1 MPVNVYILLDRSSS
15 MGSRWAEALGT
26 INGYVEELAKAGHEG
41 AVTCACFDNAW
52 LAGTSAS
59 SLNAVASVASCTFDI
74 LRQAV
79 RPQDWKP
86 LTNEDATPRG
96 GTPLFDAIGR
106 LNGLASADSNPKGVI
121 VIMTDGE
128 ENASREV
135 TQLGARAMLNQ
146 QRARGWSI
154 VQLGVEFDAYKQAAG
169 LGTQMANTMNVAK
182 GGMQKGYVAETLRRE
197 TVAYASGGVTGMS
210 FNAED
215 RALAAEPDD
224 SLTKAKAARR

>member
-1 MPVNVYILLDRSSS
+1 MTVNVYILLDRSGS
-15 MGSRWAEALGT
+15 MAFRWGEALGT
-26 INGYVEELAKAGHEG
+26 INGYVAELAKANHEG

-52 LAGTSAS
+52 LANPIATSVNS
-59 SLNAVASVASCTFDI
+59 IASCTFEV

-86 LTNEDATPRG
+86 LSAEDASPRG
-96 GTPLFDAIGR
+96 GTPLYDAIGR
-106 LNGLASADSNPKGVI
+106 INGLASADVNPKGII

-135 TQLGARAMLNQ
+135 TQHGAKAMLDR
-146 QRARGWSI
+146 QRERGWSI

-169 LGTQMANTMNVAK
+169 LGTQMANTMNLAK

-197 TVAYASGGVTGMS
+197 TQLYTSGAVGSMS
-210 FNAED
+210 FNDQD
-215 RALAAEPDD
+215 RVLAAEPDD
-224 SLTKAKAARR
+224 SLTKAKAARP